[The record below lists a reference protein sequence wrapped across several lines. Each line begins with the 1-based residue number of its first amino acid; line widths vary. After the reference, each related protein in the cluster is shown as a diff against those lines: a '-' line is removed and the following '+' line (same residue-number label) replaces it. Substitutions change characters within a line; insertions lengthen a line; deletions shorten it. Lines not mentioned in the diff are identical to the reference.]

1 VPLHLVRFAE
11 AGLAHDSSDRV
22 VWRFAQERHL
32 LLLTD
37 NRNMDGADSLE
48 ATLRDD
54 NDALLL
60 PVITIGRIDR
70 VFERSYRARCA
81 IRLLEIVLD
90 LDTYRG
96 SGHLFIP

>member
-1 VPLHLVRFAE
+1 MPLRLVRFVE

-22 VWRFAQERHL
+22 VWRFAQAHHM

-37 NRNMDGADSLE
+37 NRNMDGVDSLE
-48 ATLRDD
+48 ETLRDE
-54 NDALLL
+54 NSALSL
-60 PVITIGRIDR
+60 PVLTIGRIDR

-81 IRLLEIVLD
+81 VRLLEIVLD

-96 SGHLFIP
+96 TGRLFIP